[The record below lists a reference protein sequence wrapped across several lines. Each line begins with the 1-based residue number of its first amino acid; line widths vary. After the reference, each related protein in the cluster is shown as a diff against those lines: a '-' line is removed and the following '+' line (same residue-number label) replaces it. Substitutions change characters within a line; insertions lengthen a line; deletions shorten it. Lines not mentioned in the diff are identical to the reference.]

1 MSQIRAPKVCGLFK
15 PGHDPHWI
23 QMSQATE
30 DIVNPSARWRLI
42 QTEKDG
48 TVVIQTRDLELR
60 LWNHEAERLVEAAG
74 EIGGRV
80 EYQPRWGLLWVPS
93 AIGRYAFSVLPSP
106 EGHVPCPQHPP
117 VGSSVE
123 LLENA
128 GGVTVLARVL

>member
-1 MSQIRAPKVCGLFK
+1 MAECCSSPAATDLRQALAEFAEIAHTAKVVLEGSTILRRQGIF
-15 PGHDPHWI
+15 PHHLLH
-23 QMSQATE
+23 T
-30 DIVNPSARWRLI
+30 VNGMVQLMPFIKA
-42 QTEKDG
+42 
-48 TVVIQTRDLELR
+48 
-60 LWNHEAERLVEAAG
+60 LVEAAG